1 MPLPIRSK
9 SHASHDLQDVRL
21 AIGDGPPRLM
31 GGGAS
36 VAYPW
41 REMTLN
47 VRHSMACLSE

>member
-9 SHASHDLQDVRL
+9 SRASHDLQNVRL
-21 AIGDGPPRLM
+21 AIGNGQPRSR

-36 VAYPW
+36 VAYLW
-41 REMTLN
+41 REMALN